1 MASGG
6 LASATVAASKRRLI
20 ADFIFEV
27 ADSRGETTVGSH
39 VGVAEQTETQL
50 EVERFGEN
58 FFLEDPSADNLT
70 RNGDE
75 HFLFSRGENVNF
87 GNLRFL
93 MKLLRAELNRLAGP
107 MVLGLL
113 QRGFEKHLPQ
123 QLRVVEILRVAFKE
137 GDGREFRLLCVQ
149 VLRLRKLK
157 QRTDVIG
164 LRRVNDD

>member
-1 MASGG
+1 MASGA
-6 LASATVAASKRRLI
+6 ASATVAASRRMLI
-20 ADFIFEV
+20 GDFIFEV
-27 ADSRGETTVGSH
+27 ADSGGETTVGSH
-39 VGVAEQTETQL
+39 VGIADEAQAQF
-50 EVERFGEN
+50 EVERLVEN

-113 QRGFEKHLPQ
+113 QRGFE
-123 QLRVVEILRVAFKE
+123 
-137 GDGREFRLLCVQ
+137 
-149 VLRLRKLK
+149 
-157 QRTDVIG
+157 
-164 LRRVNDD
+164 